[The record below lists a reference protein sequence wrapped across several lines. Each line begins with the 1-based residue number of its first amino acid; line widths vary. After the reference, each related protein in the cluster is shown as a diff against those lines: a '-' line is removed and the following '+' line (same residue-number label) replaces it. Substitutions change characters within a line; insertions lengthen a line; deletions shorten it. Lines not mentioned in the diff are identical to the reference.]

1 MNKMSNSTRILLYS
15 LIAFIFS
22 LIFPW
27 WIISVTGTAIGFFAK
42 TRYWAIVDSLALP
55 ISWFIMIINNFYIQE
70 SKFIIIDRMELFLG
84 LNSIA
89 LIMITLIIP
98 IVIGIVSSLFG
109 YELRKVV
116 SDDE

>member
-1 MNKMSNSTRILLYS
+1 
-15 LIAFIFS
+15 
-22 LIFPW
+22 
-27 WIISVTGTAIGFFAK
+27 
-42 TRYWAIVDSLALP
+42 
-55 ISWFIMIINNFYIQE
+55 
-70 SKFIIIDRMELFLG
+70 MELFLG